1 MILEAMRRLLEVGVT
16 LSRDDMARAML
27 VAPSMC
33 VLDVFKAY
41 IVMDYEQDPAWT
53 ADVALPICDPRLVV
67 KGRLRKAM
75 NVKVSATCAQVHFGE
90 QPHESAD
97 TAA

>member
-1 MILEAMRRLLEVGVT
+1 
-16 LSRDDMARAML
+16 
-27 VAPSMC
+27 MC

-41 IVMDYEQDPAWT
+41 MVMDSANKIQHGQPTIDL
-53 ADVALPICDPRLVV
+53 ALPICDPRLVV

-75 NVKVSATCAQVHFGE
+75 NVKVSATPTCAQVHFGK

-97 TAA
+97 PAA